1 MEHEIL
7 TENVKTLANTVIIT
21 KTFSDEVRLANRAR
35 AAKLIERFKIK
46 KAKEEEKMLKNMPP
60 KEE

>member
-7 TENVKTLANTVIIT
+7 TENVKDLANNVIIS

-35 AAKLIERFKIK
+35 AAKLI
-46 KAKEEEKMLKNMPP
+46 
-60 KEE
+60 